1 MKQSIKKSN
10 NTFDDLPDIL
20 SVHQVRQVLGVGR
33 PAVYKLLGKEN
44 GIRCFMVGN
53 AYNIPKACL
62 LEYIQRSCK
71 GGANK

>member
-10 NTFDDLPDIL
+10 DSFDDLPDIL
-20 SVHQVRQVLGVGR
+20 SVHQVRQVLGIGR

-53 AYNIPKACL
+53 AYKIPKACL

-71 GGANK
+71 GGVNK